1 MHRLLNIVS
10 LRNRTAGRRGSQNV
24 LCDKRDRAITCMFW
38 CDLHL
43 TLMFSGL
50 KESELWPKVISNE
63 IIVTL
68 VTQGLPSSFL
78 SSPVA

>member
-1 MHRLLNIVS
+1 
-10 LRNRTAGRRGSQNV
+10 
-24 LCDKRDRAITCMFW
+24 MFW
-38 CDLHL
+38 RDLHL

-78 SSPVA
+78 SCRVA